1 MDLLKDYGSDSDG
14 GGEAPAS
21 TVEAPT
27 TVLARRVETAPAV
40 LGALSL
46 MKRPGSEEKEAT
58 TTKTVISAG
67 VTYTLRLKLSLAP
80 AVKATALRRKLDKL
94 CVTCRLSF
102 FPVSHLSRHVLGHY
116 FLRHAR
122 LSCSH

>member
-46 MKRPGSEEKEAT
+46 MKRPGSKAWLD
-58 TTKTVISAG
+58 G
-67 VTYTLRLKLSLAP
+67 PRLI
-80 AVKATALRRKLDKL
+80 RR
-94 CVTCRLSF
+94 SF
-102 FPVSHLSRHVLGHY
+102 PN
-116 FLRHAR
+116 
-122 LSCSH
+122 CP